1 MTNNA
6 TTEPT
11 NAPTPETP
19 ENPYGAKRV
28 RKGLLHFAAGKAF
41 TSVAG
46 IGTMVVLV
54 RELPLADFAVYSVL
68 FGLVELMSAITGMGL
83 LHIMSRYVPE
93 AHSTHQ
99 NGATRRLIIVATSM
113 RLAVLAAVLAVLYLT
128 ATDTAPLIGL
138 DGWVWAM
145 QAYLWV
151 ILARVVAMTLF
162 GVLESLLRQG
172 IAQLGFSTVTI
183 VRFAL
188 LIGVAALFGLD
199 LKTVIVIEVVTDL
212 LGIAI
217 MLTGLVRVLPVAG
230 SAGGGGW
237 IRANLPRMLRFG
249 AKGYA
254 QHMLLVPFGGPTD
267 RLLVGAR
274 LSTPQVAM
282 FGFAQQVADLMER
295 YLPAQMFV
303 GLIRPVLTARFS
315 SGNGFSELVTVCN
328 MVLKLNL
335 FLIGGAA
342 VCLFAGGESFIYAVI
357 GDKDFDGIVPLILL
371 ICLMV
376 SLYSWRHIL
385 DMVTHTVERNGP
397 LIVAHAIMNI
407 SVIPG
412 FLLMPYWGVF
422 ALPVSHVV
430 GVTIGCLALLAGL
443 ARAGYRFTHDLAGF
457 SRLALSVLGAFALA
471 WLLDGVVHWAVR
483 IVLCG
488 LFYMVLNL
496 VLQTVRQSELVDIK
510 ALLKKDNHAPAKA
523 AEPRD
528 ERGEAAPQAV

>member
-1 MTNNA
+1 MTDVQ
-6 TTEPT
+6 TTDSQADIP
-11 NAPTPETP
+11 P

-28 RKGLLHFAAGKAF
+28 RRGLLHFAAGKAF
-41 TSVAG
+41 TSIAG

-93 AHSTHQ
+93 AHSNHQ

-113 RLAVLAAVLAVLYLT
+113 RLAVLAVVLAVLYVT
-128 ATDTAPLIGL
+128 ASDTAPLIGL
-138 DGWVWAM
+138 DGWVWAL

-151 ILARVVAMTLF
+151 ILARVIAMTLF

-188 LIGVAALFGLD
+188 LIGVAATSGLD
-199 LKTVIVIEVVTDL
+199 LKTVILIEVVTDVI
-212 LGIAI
+212 GIAI
-217 MLTGLVRVLPVAG
+217 MLIGLMRVMPVSNRTGD
-230 SAGGGGW
+230 GGW
-237 IRANLPRMLRFG
+237 IRQNLGRMVRFG
-249 AKGYA
+249 AKGYM

-315 SGNGFSELVTVCN
+315 SGNGFEELVKVCN

-342 VCLFAGGESFIYAVI
+342 VCLFAGGEAFIYTVI
-357 GDKDFDGIVPLILL
+357 GDKNFNGIVPLLML

-397 LIVAHAIMNI
+397 LIVAHGIMNL

-412 FLLMPYWGVF
+412 FLLMPHWGVF

-430 GVTIGCLALLAGL
+430 GVFVGCCALLAGL
-443 ARAGYRFTHDLAGF
+443 ARAGYRFKHDLSGF
-457 SRLALSVLGAFALA
+457 ARLALSLLGAFALS
-471 WLLDGVVHWAVR
+471 WLLVDHVPWLGR
-483 IVLCG
+483 MLICG
-488 LFYMVLNL
+488 LFYIILN
-496 VLQTVRQSELVDIK
+496 VVFQTVQKTELSDIK
-510 ALLKKDNHAPAKA
+510 GMLGK
-523 AEPRD
+523 
-528 ERGEAAPQAV
+528 RGVSNPAPQAA